1 MRCLNGWKDDIFRD
15 SLCEQPVVSLAA
27 VMTCQWDWSLKLLI
41 DIVVHK
47 PILSFE
53 DGQYDLEINPGVDKK
68 PHSVVKT
75 DRQGSILPPL

>member
-1 MRCLNGWKDDIFRD
+1 MGLEPKTSHRYSG
-15 SLCEQPVVSLAA
+15 
-27 VMTCQWDWSLKLLI
+27 T
-41 DIVVHK
+41 K
-47 PILSFE
+47 PILSSE